1 MVVIPVD
8 TGLVLRQI
16 ETQDAEE
23 LFAVAD
29 RNREQLRE
37 WLPWLDHTTEVAAT
51 AAFISHTQQVAAA
64 GTGLHCVIVHEG
76 RIVGTCSYNRIEA
89 VHRRACIGYWLASE
103 YQGRGIMSRA
113 VSAFVA
119 NGFSSLGLNR
129 QAIAC
134 ATGNRASAAVAERC
148 GFRFEGIL
156 REAEYLHDR
165 FVDHRL
171 YSQLR
176 SERPRV
182 QTAVVSA
189 TEGMVRG
196 AATTGVQRVSA
207 SGWRLPDKSLTSS

>member
-8 TGLVLRQI
+8 NGLVLRQI

-29 RNREQLRE
+29 RNREHLRE
-37 WLPWLDHTTEVAAT
+37 WLPWLDHTKEVAAT
-51 AAFISHTQQVAAA
+51 AAFISHTQQVATV
-64 GTGLHCVIVHEG
+64 GTGLHCVILNDG
-76 RIVGTCSYNRIEA
+76 RIVGTCSYNRIET
-89 VHRRACIGYWLASE
+89 VHRRACIGYWLAAE
-103 YQGRGIMSRA
+103 CRGRGIMSRV

-119 NGFSSLGLNR
+119 NGFASLGLNR

-171 YSQLR
+171 YSRLR
-176 SERPRV
+176 SERPRA
-182 QTAVVSA
+182 QTSVA
-189 TEGMVRG
+189 G
-196 AATTGVQRVSA
+196 AADGLARAVAAAGSQRVSA
-207 SGWRLPDKSLTSS
+207 PGWRTPDKSLTSA